1 MLFEQCEFY
10 AWFYGFE
17 SNQTILTYFLQN
29 MIPYT
34 NIWLMFAQ
42 NALEFQYTPLLFSQC
57 VGHRGYAYCK
67 LSGQPLLHV
76 TLQLKFGH
84 FGFRISHPSL
94 PYFRY
99 YYCWFFFFSFCT
111 ATNLFWPC
119 AYFVV
124 AYFPIWGYNHRRWT
138 ELPPPLITPLPLSPI
153 IPFTLG
159 CVVVC
164 SVCLSVYSSANSKA
178 CPINWFVVIVEHTL
192 RPLR

>member
-1 MLFEQCEFY
+1 MRLNFNTLHCFSLSVSAIGGTRTVNSAASHFFMLHFNWSS
-10 AWFYGFE
+10 A
-17 SNQTILTYFLQN
+17 ILV
-29 MIPYT
+29 
-34 NIWLMFAQ
+34 FA
-42 NALEFQYTPLLFSQC
+42 FHTPRSLIFVIII
-57 VGHRGYAYCK
+57 VG
-67 LSGQPLLHV
+67 
-76 TLQLKFGH
+76 
-84 FGFRISHPSL
+84 
-94 PYFRY
+94 
-99 YYCWFFFFSFCT
+99 FFFSFCT

>member
-1 MLFEQCEFY
+1 
-10 AWFYGFE
+10 
-17 SNQTILTYFLQN
+17 

-34 NIWLMFAQ
+34 NIWLSYAQ

-99 YYCWFFFFSFCT
+99 YYCWFFFFLFVQLLICFGPARISLLLFSNLRLQPPSMDRVATTPNHT
-111 ATNLFWPC
+111 A
-119 AYFVV
+119 
-124 AYFPIWGYNHRRWT
+124 
-138 ELPPPLITPLPLSPI
+138 PLSPI

-178 CPINWFVVIVEHTL
+178 CPINWFVVIVEHIL